1 MAIFTIFAGVVRSSL
16 MNKGFISNLALFNNL
31 FDLLD
36 MFFLVLDEWEW
47 DFVVEWD
54 LVNDFALDAQNLDNA
69 LSRIILYCK
78 ASEPAL
84 TNIIISPIGLCSSIF
99 IVISTATGFQSL
111 GLSKNLERTLN
122 VVS

>member
-1 MAIFTIFAGVVRSSL
+1 

-36 MFFLVLDEWEW
+36 MFFLVLVEWERDLDEWEW
-47 DFVVEWD
+47 D
-54 LVNDFALDAQNLDNA
+54 LVAQNLDNA
-69 LSRIILYCK
+69 LSRTILYCK

-84 TNIIISPIGLCSSIF
+84 TNIIISPIGKCSSIF